1 MEQAAVVSYAVGYIA
16 ALIVAFLIL
25 LPVLIPILLLL
36 VAAGVLQLLA
46 LGIQAVATG
55 TYCYSAGLIRSLVHA
70 VRKSR
75 DGPRTRHGGRRLHS
89 H

>member
-1 MEQAAVVSYAVGYIA
+1 MEQAAIVSYAIGYVA
-16 ALIVAFLIL
+16 ALIVVFLIL

-36 VAAGVLQLLA
+36 LAAGVVQLLA
-46 LGIQAVATG
+46 MGTRAVAVG
-55 TYCYSAGLIRSLVHA
+55 VYRYGAGLIRALVHA